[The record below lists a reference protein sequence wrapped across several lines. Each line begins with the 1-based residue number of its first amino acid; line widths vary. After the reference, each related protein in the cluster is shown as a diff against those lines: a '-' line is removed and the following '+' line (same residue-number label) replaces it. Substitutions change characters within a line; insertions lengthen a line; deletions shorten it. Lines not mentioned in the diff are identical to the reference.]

1 MKKKKQYKTAQ
12 NKTATKKAAG
22 KKLSNGRNWFIGLL
36 HDRTFQRV
44 LILLLISKI
53 LIFGFG
59 TFAQIYYPKDRPYH
73 VVDNWFLNGWAQ
85 YDGKAYLSIV
95 TDGYNRDFNGSGNTA
110 WFPLYPLLI
119 KGVGVLFG
127 GTLEGYAL
135 AGFIISN
142 ALFVAAMFFLFK
154 LVEEELDSSKALR
167 VCAYLLF
174 FPTAFFFSAV
184 YAESLFLLL
193 TVAAFYYANK
203 RMWLWAGILG
213 FLSSLT
219 RTFGVLL
226 FVPFVY
232 IYMKDRDFN
241 FKKIGYDMLWICLVP
256 LGLLTYLAYLWI
268 ALGSPF
274 VFVQGH
280 EQYGRYTSWPWV
292 PFFNSAKI
300 LLSALAQ
307 NKIFIALYQLY
318 NLFIMA
324 LFIAAAWVLYRMK
337 KTAYAVYMTLT
348 LLLILISASLEGIS
362 REIIVVFPMF
372 IALAH
377 TAENRKYNKIITA
390 LFTVFGALL
399 VVFTLRH
406 LTAYLLPGISI
417 A

>member
-1 MKKKKQYKTAQ
+1 MKNKKQDKTTQ
-12 NKTATKKAAG
+12 SKATKG

-59 TFAQIYYPKDRPYH
+59 TFAQVYYPKDRPYY

-95 TDGYNRDFNGSGNTA
+95 TDGYNRNFNGSGNTA
-110 WFPLYPLLI
+110 WFPLYPMLI
-119 KGVGVLFG
+119 KGLGVFFG
-127 GTLEGYAL
+127 GTPDGYAL

-142 ALFVAAMFFLFK
+142 MLFVIAMFFLFK
-154 LVEEELDSSKALR
+154 LVEEELNSKKALR
-167 VCAYLLF
+167 VCTYLLF

-184 YAESLFLLL
+184 YAESLFFLL
-193 TVAAFYYANK
+193 TVGAFYYANK
-203 RMWLWAGILG
+203 RMWLWAGIFG

-232 IYMKDRDFN
+232 MYLKDRDFD
-241 FKKIGYDMLWICLVP
+241 FKRINYKILWVCLVP
-256 LGLLTYLAYLWI
+256 LGLLVYLSYLWVVF
-268 ALGSPF
+268 GSPF

-280 EQYGRYTSWPWV
+280 EQYGRYTSLPWV
-292 PFFNSAKI
+292 PLFNSVKI

-307 NKIFIALYQLY
+307 NNFFIALYQIY
-318 NLFIMA
+318 NLLITA
-324 LFIAAAWVLYRMK
+324 SFIAAAWVLYRMK

-390 LFTVFGALL
+390 MFIVFGVLL
-399 VVFTLRH
+399 IVFTIRH